1 MGSVRLPTAN
11 QMSQVSALYKQL
23 MIRAYNIVLRV
34 FKYLLVQL
42 RMPHEAIQCSHHRNG
57 EQCGDTSVAD
67 VSFIA
72 SSP

>member
-1 MGSVRLPTAN
+1 MGSVHLPAAN

-23 MIRAYNIVLRV
+23 KTCAYDIVLGV

-42 RMPHEAIQCSHHRNG
+42 RIPHEAIQCSHHWNG
-57 EQCGDTSVAD
+57 EQRGDTSVAD
-67 VSFIA
+67 VSLIA